1 MISQDLDSI
10 EAVDEILRKI
20 RIKQTQLKLAQSS
33 NMAYSSEVLQKQI
46 LELQHQLSASPDA
59 ELQSLMSLLEE

>member
-20 RIKQTQLKLAQSS
+20 RIKQTQLKLAQAS
-33 NMAYSSEVLQKQI
+33 NMVYTSEVLQKQI
-46 LELQHQLSASPDA
+46 LELQHQSSVSPDP
-59 ELQSLMSLLEE
+59 ELQSIMSLLEE

>member
-33 NMAYSSEVLQKQI
+33 NMAYSSEVLQTQI